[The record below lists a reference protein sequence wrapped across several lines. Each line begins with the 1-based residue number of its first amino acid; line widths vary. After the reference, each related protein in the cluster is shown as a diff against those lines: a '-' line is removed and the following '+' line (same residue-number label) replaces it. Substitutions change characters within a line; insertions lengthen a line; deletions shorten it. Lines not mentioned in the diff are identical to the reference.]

1 MQQDRDPMDLSISIL
16 SSLLRPLLS
25 VATDEWG
32 KKAEFKTL
40 RHLAYE
46 RLSRELHW
54 NAECLWNVS
63 DGSSNGYIELLRTE
77 AFDSLVA
84 ASVPLD
90 LLLAEP
96 VRADWLECEPY
107 CQQQFKHRIESCRSV
122 SELVDRVYNR
132 LWMLKHRHEGE
143 LGYGD
148 TQYLINLLLF
158 VLAHV
163 NMARRDMHASRANM
177 SKLISQLMPGM

>member
-1 MQQDRDPMDLSISIL
+1 MDLSISVL

-25 VATDEWG
+25 VAIDDWS

-54 NAECLWNVS
+54 NAECLWKIS
-63 DGSSNGYIELLRTE
+63 DDLGDGYIELLRTE

-90 LLLAEP
+90 LLLDAP
-96 VRADWLECEPY
+96 VRADWLEAEPY
-107 CQQQFKHRIESCRSV
+107 CRQQFKQRIESCKSI
-122 SELVDRVYNR
+122 SDLVDRVYNR
-132 LWMLKHRHEGE
+132 LWMLKHRHKSE
-143 LGYGD
+143 LGHGD
-148 TQYLINLLLF
+148 IQYLINLLLF
-158 VLAHV
+158 ALAHI
-163 NMARRDMHASRANM
+163 NMGRRDMHPSRANL
-177 SKLISQLMPGM
+177 SKIISQLIPGV

>member
-1 MQQDRDPMDLSISIL
+1 MDLSISVL

-25 VATDEWG
+25 VASDDWV
-32 KKAEFKTL
+32 KMAEFKTL

-54 NAECLWNVS
+54 NAECLWKVS
-63 DGSSNGYIELLRTE
+63 DDSGGEYIELLRTE

-90 LLLAEP
+90 LLLGES
-96 VRADWLECEPY
+96 VRADWLDSEPY
-107 CQQQFKHRIESCRSV
+107 CRQQFKHRIDSCKTISD
-122 SELVDRVYNR
+122 LVGRAYNR
-132 LWMLKHRHEGE
+132 LWMLRYKCKSE

-148 TQYLINLLLF
+148 IQYLINLLLF
-158 VLAHV
+158 TLAHV
-163 NMARRDMHASRANM
+163 NMGRRGIRPSRASF
-177 SKLISQLMPGM
+177 SKLISQLMPGV